1 MSTATSHPYNHEQL
15 LILRLALCAG
25 IGPIRHQALLD
36 RFGSVGNIFSA
47 GRQSLLS
54 INGIG
59 PTQASRIEN
68 ARTLSVESILRQC
81 EDNDLWLWFRESEN
95 FPKLLNEI
103 PDPPL
108 LLFAQGEWQDADR
121 YSIGIVGTRRPTAYG
136 RRQASRLASSL
147 TEAGLTIVSGLARGI
162 DATAHQSALDSGGR
176 TIAVLGSGL
185 LKIYPRENQGLAK
198 KVQQQGIL
206 LTESPPQRQAIAGA
220 FPQRNRIISGVSA
233 GVIVVEAAE
242 RSGALITARHA
253 MEQGREVFAVPG
265 PADSPQSRGCHK
277 LLRDG
282 AKLVESVDDVLEE
295 VIPLL
300 TVASEPNS
308 NGRQKDN
315 VEFAQLSDAM
325 QVVYSKLD
333 HTTRCVEDL
342 ALDCQMPIAE
352 LLSTLT
358 QLELKRLIIRS
369 GPLHVQRRF

>member
-1 MSTATSHPYNHEQL
+1 MSIATGQPYSQEQL

-36 RFGSVGNIFSA
+36 RFGSVERVFSA
-47 GRQSLLS
+47 GRENLLA

-81 EDNDLWLWFRESEN
+81 EENNLWLWFRESEN

-108 LLFAQGEWQDADR
+108 LLFARGEWQDLDR
-121 YSIGIVGTRRPTAYG
+121 YSIGIVGSRRPTAYG

-162 DATAHQSALDSGGR
+162 DATAHQAALDSGGR

-185 LKIYPRENQGLAK
+185 LRIYPRENQGLAK
-198 KVQQQGIL
+198 KVQEQGVL

-220 FPQRNRIISGVSA
+220 FPQRNRIISGVSS

-282 AKLVESVDDVLEE
+282 AKLVESVDDILEE

-308 NGRQKDN
+308 GRQKDD
-315 VEFAQLSDAM
+315 VEFAQLSDVM

-333 HTTRCVEDL
+333 HTTRCVEEL
-342 ALDCQMPIAE
+342 ALECQMPIAE
-352 LLSTLT
+352 LLATLT